1 MQEEKKELQKQYE
14 ELFGKKPSFK
24 WSAEELQSKI
34 DNAGSEELAEKD
46 DTVFKGI
53 KIDPKRRYHFRLKHR
68 ANPQT
73 FLPREA
79 KVWDEEAEKTRTIRL
94 CSVESSPYI
103 DEQQEDAHTDAT
115 AAVFIDGNLYINGT
129 EANKIKFVLAFDG
142 YDKKKTILPMSE
154 DLRDMYEL
162 VDEEKLSLANLN
174 KEEAILDAKML
185 IKTAKIGEIRNFMRS
200 VFLLG
205 VDQMNDSDVKT
216 SAYSSAETNPYI
228 FLNEFTNPIHEVKAN
243 IQKLFGLQLLIE
255 AEGSVRWADNGGVIL
270 TYNDKKERADD
281 ALAKFVILGDKPAK
295 EFKERM
301 ESKLKN

>member
-24 WSAEELQSKI
+24 WDAKELQSKI
-34 DNAGSEELAEKD
+34 DKFDTEEVE
-46 DTVFKGI
+46 DTAIFKGI

-79 KVWDEEAEKTRTIRL
+79 KVWDEDTERTRTIRL
-94 CSVESSPYI
+94 CSVENSPYI

-162 VDEEKLSLANLN
+162 VDEDKFSIANLN

-185 IKTAKIGEIRNFMRS
+185 IKGSKMSDIKNFMRS
-200 VFLLG
+200 VFLLS
-205 VDQMNDSDVKT
+205 VDQMSDSDVKT
-216 SAYSSAETNPYI
+216 SAYASAETNPYT

-243 IQKLFGLQLLIE
+243 IQKLFGLQMLIE
-255 AEGSVRWADNGGVIL
+255 ADGAVKWADNGGVIL

-281 ALAKFVILGDKPAK
+281 ALAKFVILGEKPAK

>member
-24 WSAEELQSKI
+24 WDAKELQSKI
-34 DNAGSEELAEKD
+34 DKFDTEEVE
-46 DTVFKGI
+46 DTAIFKGI

-79 KVWDEEAEKTRTIRL
+79 KVWDEDTERTRTIRL
-94 CSVESSPYI
+94 CSVENSPYI

-162 VDEEKLSLANLN
+162 VDEDKLSIANLN

-185 IKTAKIGEIRNFMRS
+185 IKGSKMSDIKNFMRS
-200 VFLLG
+200 VFLLS
-205 VDQMNDSDVKT
+205 VDQMSDSDVKT
-216 SAYSSAETNPYI
+216 SAYASAETNPYT

-243 IQKLFGLQLLIE
+243 IQKLFGLQMLIE
-255 AEGSVRWADNGGVIL
+255 ADGAVKWADNGGVIL

-281 ALAKFVILGDKPAK
+281 ALAKFVILGEKPAK